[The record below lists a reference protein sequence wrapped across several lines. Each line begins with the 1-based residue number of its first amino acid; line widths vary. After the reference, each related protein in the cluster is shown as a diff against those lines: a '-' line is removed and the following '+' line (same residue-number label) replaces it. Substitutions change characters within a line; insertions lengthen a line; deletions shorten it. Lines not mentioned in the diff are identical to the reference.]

1 MGAEWVIKKHTYIVS
16 PRYSNVRENHL
27 DPQMAVK
34 KPENWLGRI
43 LPHGCAYGIAMFL
56 QGVLAF
62 TNPILALSFYSV
74 PLSYSYF
81 TP

>member
-1 MGAEWVIKKHTYIVS
+1 MIIEQKRLFLFNGSRVGNKKKTYIVS

-43 LPHGCAYGIAMFL
+43 LPHGGA
-56 QGVLAF
+56 
-62 TNPILALSFYSV
+62 
-74 PLSYSYF
+74 
-81 TP
+81 